1 VFKKTSIRMKL
12 LAVLIVPVVVI
23 AGISW
28 IQVRQADAKLA
39 DVRDETSLAL
49 VSAGPGGLIFALQ
62 DERNDGSATMA
73 GVRSAITLR
82 VKNQTEARRKVDA
95 AAKSFT
101 ATVNANPRAKVIF
114 AGAIKSLDD
123 IPRLR
128 GLFDGLHGKT
138 LALGAPIAS
147 AHYEGFSKIIS
158 SLVVSNEQLQ
168 KGLNDPVLRTRTQLL
183 AEYIRWV
190 ELTSQIS
197 RYISNDIAA
206 GKGTTKEKLEGY
218 RLYSLQNDSI
228 GNLWNLAN
236 PAEKKIMR
244 GGMYGNSRETVRH
257 EWLAYLET
265 GVKPNPLTLLKQ
277 ISTLQHPND
286 TDAREFFVKEIDART
301 KILISDAEHSKSNYF
316 LLALLTTLVGLL
328 LAVVGAL
335 SISRPLKSLTGQ
347 AEFMA
352 VDGLPAAVKT
362 ILDTPLGDDV
372 VVPVMPPIKVRTRD
386 EVSEVAAALNT
397 VQTSALNLA
406 VEQAVLRRHIADS
419 FVNLGRR
426 NQNLIG
432 RQLDFITD
440 LERNETDPEQL
451 DNLFRLDHLAT
462 RIRRNAESLVVLA
475 GLEPPRTWSAPIAAG
490 DVVRASLGE
499 VEDYRRVEIEGMD
512 PAMVS
517 GGAATDLVHLS
528 AELIENAL
536 TFSPPDTLVRVMG
549 HNVSGGGYIMTIADE
564 GLGMSAEEISVAN
577 GRLAGNESFTV
588 APSRYLGHYVAGHL
602 ARRHGVTVT
611 LEPSSTKGITVR
623 VTLPAALL
631 DIETEPT
638 GPAPVA
644 DDIEARQDTVE
655 VTHPADPLPSDDLA
669 PAGSGLTIETTED
682 GLARRV
688 SQGAVDGPTLSPG
701 EGPRF
706 AGPEPLPADEAG
718 QFAEVGPSDT
728 LHGDLP
734 AMDEMPA
741 ELALTEAPAS
751 AEGEAPGELAT
762 PDGLQRRVRG
772 ANFPGRGAG
781 PIDGGALAERGRR
794 ANAETIEGGGKA
806 TPLGATPD
814 ADSVRNLLSSFTSGV
829 ERGHAEAEGNA
840 SDEPTTPATGSD
852 ADPDETR

>member
-1 VFKKTSIRMKL
+1 VVLTRAQGRDNVFKKTSIRMKL

-28 IQVRQADAKLA
+28 VQVSQADKKLT
-39 DVRDETSLAL
+39 DVKTETGLAL
-49 VSAGPGGLIFALQ
+49 VSTGPGGVIFALQ
-62 DERNDGSATMA
+62 DERNDGTAFMA
-73 GVRSAITLR
+73 
-82 VKNQTEARRKVDA
+82 DA
-95 AAKSFT
+95 
-101 ATVNANPRAKVIF
+101 
-114 AGAIKSLDD
+114 AIKSFKATVAANPTASRIFAKSIKGLDD
-123 IPRLR
+123 LPRLR
-128 GLFDGLHGKT
+128 GLYDSIHGKP
-138 LALGAPIAS
+138 LAIGAPIAIN
-147 AHYEGFSKIIS
+147 HYLGYTAMIS
-158 SLVVSNEQLQ
+158 PFVTSTEQLL
-168 KGLNDPVLRTRTQLL
+168 KGLNDPTLRTESQLL
-183 AEYIRWV
+183 AEYTRFTEI
-190 ELTSQIS
+190 TSQLA
-197 RYISNDIAA
+197 RYVVNDIVV
-206 GKGTTKEKLEGY
+206 GKKTTKEMLEGF
-218 RLYSLQNDSI
+218 RLWSLQHDSI
-228 GNLWNLAN
+228 GNIYNLVT
-236 PAEKKIMR
+236 PKEKTEFDKNMFHNDR
-244 GGMYGNSRETVRH
+244 SLVRS
-257 EWLAYLET
+257 EWLSYLQT
-265 GVKPNPLTLLKQ
+265 GTGGDPLKMLKHV
-277 ISTLQHPND
+277 STLAHPND
-286 TDAREFFVKEIDART
+286 TDVRNFIVAEIVHRT
-301 KILISDAEHSKSNYF
+301 TVLVHDAEKTKSNYK
-316 LLALLTTLVGLL
+316 LLAILTTLIGLL
-328 LAVVGAL
+328 LAVLGAL
-335 SISRPLKSLTGQ
+335 SISRPLGQLTRQ

-372 VVPVMPPIKVRTRD
+372 TVPVMPPIKVRTRD
-386 EVSEVAAALNT
+386 EVSEVAVALTT

-440 LERNETDPEQL
+440 LERNETNPEQL

-475 GLEPPRTWSAPIAAG
+475 GLEPPRTWSAPIAVG
-490 DVVRASLGE
+490 DIVRASLGE

-536 TFSPPDTLVRVMG
+536 TFSPPDTLVRVVG
-549 HNVSGGGYIMTIADE
+549 RNDGDGYVMTIADE

-623 VTLPAALL
+623 VTLPASLL
-631 DIETEPT
+631 DTGTEPT
-638 GPAPVA
+638 GPAPEA
-644 DDIEARQDTVE
+644 DAIEARQDTHE
-655 VTHPADPLPSDDLA
+655 VTHDADTLPSEHLA
-669 PAGSGLTIETTED
+669 PAGPGLTIETTED
-682 GLARRV
+682 GLTRRV
-688 SQGAVDGPTLSPG
+688 SQTAVDGPTLSEG
-701 EGPRF
+701 EGPTF
-706 AGPEPLPADEAG
+706 AGPEPLPADEAAV
-718 QFAEVGPSDT
+718 FAETVPSDT
-728 LHGDLP
+728 LHGDFP

-741 ELALTEAPAS
+741 ELALTEPPAS
-751 AEGEAPGELAT
+751 VEPEGPGDVST

-794 ANAETIEGGGKA
+794 ADTETIEGGGKA
-806 TPLGATPD
+806 TALGATPD

-829 ERGHAEAEGNA
+829 ARGHAEAEAGGTP
-840 SDEPTTPATGSD
+840 SDEPTAPATGSD